1 VTGRHRAGK
10 NLAGLIRV
18 CLSLATIS
26 LSAKEP
32 EFSRNRDL
40 PSLKLLASD
49 LDTILQRA
57 QSLIAAADGPS
68 GEQDSIRE
76 SVTLGVGGKEIEI
89 PHFSLASSVAFPR
102 VVFKFSYH
110 YYRPDK
116 PISSVAVDLG
126 DYSRRVSVS
135 GKAADQVEAISNQLE
150 NDLLRHATVIGGAK
164 FRNLAGVCLS
174 VALLISLIVSGAYCW
189 KTGEYGAL
197 GMPICSAL
205 GLVLLFRLPWDR
217 YLSGFALYQSHS
229 PFLLV
234 RYAPQISVLGLLATL
249 VAIPL
254 LYFLPRWRRKAW
266 RK

>member
-1 VTGRHRAGK
+1 
-10 NLAGLIRV
+10 
-18 CLSLATIS
+18 
-26 LSAKEP
+26 
-32 EFSRNRDL
+32 
-40 PSLKLLASD
+40 
-49 LDTILQRA
+49 
-57 QSLIAAADGPS
+57 
-68 GEQDSIRE
+68 
-76 SVTLGVGGKEIEI
+76 
-89 PHFSLASSVAFPR
+89 
-102 VVFKFSYH
+102 
-110 YYRPDK
+110 
-116 PISSVAVDLG
+116 LG

-189 KTGEYGAL
+189 KTGEYSAL

-217 YLSGFALYQSHS
+217 YLSGFALYQSYS

-254 LYFLPRWRRKAW
+254 LYFLPRWRRKVLAKMT
-266 RK
+266 RSQL